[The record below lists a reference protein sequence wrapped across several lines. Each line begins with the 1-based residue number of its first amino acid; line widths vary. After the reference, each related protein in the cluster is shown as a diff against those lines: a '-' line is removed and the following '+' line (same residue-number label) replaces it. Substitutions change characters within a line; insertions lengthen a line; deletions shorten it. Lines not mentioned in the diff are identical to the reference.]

1 MIRLCQITAERFGEI
16 TAAYYQ
22 IPNLLDLQ
30 PWKLLSLV
38 YTWCLERV
46 PSDKLQEWITELNDP
61 LPWQGTDSE
70 AAANA
75 ESEAFFRAMNN

>member
-16 TAAYYQ
+16 TASYYM

-38 YTWCLERV
+38 YAWC
-46 PSDKLQEWITELNDP
+46 
-61 LPWQGTDSE
+61 
-70 AAANA
+70 
-75 ESEAFFRAMNN
+75 